1 MSSTEVR
8 DGTKVKPRYS
18 PMLDV
23 LSLLNAGIADEVT
36 GAQGSVWTRTDTVAL
51 CLLLFMY

>member
-23 LSLLNAGIADEVT
+23 SSLLNAGIADEVT
-36 GAQGSVWTRTDTVAL
+36 GAQGSVWTQTDTVAL